1 MLICWYKFRSYLK
14 KVFWPNFCV
23 GPLLQLL
30 GILQYACG
38 LKFSP
43 ALNLNQNPFFE
54 MASNVLIGFLGIL
67 SFRHLLPDPC
77 LLAYGCHYTIGE
89 DVGDDSRQDSQNGTP
104 YDHCDGYI
112 YT

>member
-1 MLICWYKFRSYLK
+1 MIRSYLK

-38 LKFSP
+38 LKLRP

-54 MASNVLIGFLGIL
+54 MASKQ
-67 SFRHLLPDPC
+67 
-77 LLAYGCHYTIGE
+77 E
-89 DVGDDSRQDSQNGTP
+89 DDEV
-104 YDHCDGYI
+104 YV
-112 YT
+112 